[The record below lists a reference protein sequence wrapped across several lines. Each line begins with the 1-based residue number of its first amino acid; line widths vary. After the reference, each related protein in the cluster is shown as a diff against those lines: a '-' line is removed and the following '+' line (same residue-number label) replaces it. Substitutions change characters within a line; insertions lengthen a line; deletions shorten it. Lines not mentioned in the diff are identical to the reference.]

1 MTTGTERLGND
12 PLTLLAGVG
21 GDRAATAADA
31 ALDPCDLFDKQ
42 LCDRMRADVDHHDDA
57 ESTFTGAA
65 LAMLALIRY
74 AHADRL
80 RQTIGSS

>member
-1 MTTGTERLGND
+1 
-12 PLTLLAGVG
+12 
-21 GDRAATAADA
+21 
-31 ALDPCDLFDKQ
+31 
-42 LCDRMRADVDHHDDA
+42 MRADVDHHDDA